1 MRGRLEKERDMIRDY
16 NQPQVPSRGM
26 LLGTCAGLSE
36 SSGMPAPAFR
46 IATIVAACLWFKLT
60 ILAYCVG
67 ALYYRFRR

>member
-1 MRGRLEKERDMIRDY
+1 MRDRLDRERDMIRDY
-16 NQPQVPSRGM
+16 QPQVPSRGM

-36 SSGMPAPAFR
+36 SSGLPAPAFR
-46 IATIVAACLWFKLT
+46 IAGIVAACLWFKLT

>member
-1 MRGRLEKERDMIRDY
+1 MIRDY
-16 NQPQVPSRGM
+16 NPNQVSSRSM
-26 LLGTCAGLSE
+26 LLGACAGLAQ

-46 IATIVAACLWFKLT
+46 IAMIVAACLWFKPT

>member
-1 MRGRLEKERDMIRDY
+1 MRYLDEERDMIRDY
-16 NQPQVPSRGM
+16 NSNQVSSRSM
-26 LLGTCAGLSE
+26 LLGTCAGLAQ

-46 IATIVAACLWFKLT
+46 IGVIVMACLWFKLT